1 MPDGRQAALERAAK
15 AREAIEERKKA
26 RAAQRQAREQEEED
40 PQEEAEDLLESI
52 TFSVSLEDLERYLD
66 IKVVPEDRLKLDRRL
81 QQKLREVSV
90 NALLK
95 QMEKDPLSYAMIP
108 RLPRFFKNG
117 NEMKTTIPNLLRSF
131 PQYFENV
138 QQVILKYR
146 TESFFLNQAPGLD
159 WAIITSESLPDSLN
173 RNYAQQ
179 RQALKQY
186 AHQFQANELRVKRRN
201 LVDALYDLI
210 VTQVVLKETLLK
222 ETVDLTE
229 SKIGRQN
236 LAFIH
241 YGENGIMISDRTRM
255 ESHPQMGVCPCW

>member
-1 MPDGRQAALERAAK
+1 M
-15 AREAIEERKKA
+15 
-26 RAAQRQAREQEEED
+26 
-40 PQEEAEDLLESI
+40 
-52 TFSVSLEDLERYLD
+52 
-66 IKVVPEDRLKLDRRL
+66 
-81 QQKLREVSV
+81 
-90 NALLK
+90 
-95 QMEKDPLSYAMIP
+95 
-108 RLPRFFKNG
+108 
-117 NEMKTTIPNLLRSF
+117 
-131 PQYFENV
+131 
-138 QQVILKYR
+138 
-146 TESFFLNQAPGLD
+146 NQAPGLD